1 MLELKNITKN
11 YLAGEESVAAL
22 KGVNLKFRE
31 NEFVAILGPSG
42 CGKTTLLNIVGGL
55 DHYTSGD
62 LVIDGISTKQYLDR
76 DWDTYRNH
84 RIGFV
89 FQSYHLIPHLNVT
102 ENVEMALTL
111 SGVGANERKRRAEI
125 ALEKVG
131 LSGQM
136 KKRPNQMSGGQM
148 QRVSIAR
155 ALVNDPDIILA
166 DEPTGALDSSTSVQI
181 MNLLRE
187 IAKEKLVIMVTHN
200 AELAEEYATRII
212 RVLDGEIVGDTA
224 PFTEE
229 DSASLNQESAA
240 ADSLSLEVKESFQ
253 ENDIAKNSSY
263 GNQNEGAK
271 PTLKEKLLGLFQ
283 RKQGK
288 EKKPS
293 MAFTTALKLSLKNL
307 MTKKVRTFITAFAG
321 SIGIIGVS
329 LVLAISNG
337 FSEYITKIQTTTM
350 ASFPLVVSSITYD
363 QDAMMSMSPIS
374 SVGSSNMEAYP
385 DNGYVITKE
394 TAQGNT
400 GDMEDMMNM
409 FKDMI
414 IVNQLTQEYFDYVGN
429 LNPAWGQ
436 VHYKYLLETNLM
448 TKDKEGTAKILD
460 TRLVSWQ
467 TLIGGKDFASGQ
479 YDLLTGKYPENAF
492 QAVVIIDK
500 YNRLSGNVL
509 EALGLDSTRSDI
521 KLEELLGGN
530 VKFVENDGFYRE
542 DEKGVFHALTDSDD
556 VDAVYDGEFA
566 KSIEIVGVLRIK
578 EGVDFEIISAGIG
591 YDSRL
596 TDYAFEHPGKIGQ
609 AQRENPEIDVMTG
622 NRFQLT
628 AQEYA
633 MKLMMG
639 IEIDEETK
647 YEEALQKLGASKTP
661 NEVYIFPK
669 DFTTKGY
676 IKNYLDEYNT
686 AKINAGHKDEKVV
699 YSDMAETVTQMM
711 NEIIRIISIVL
722 ICFAAISLVVSSVMI
737 SIITYVSVVERTKEI
752 GILRSLGARKM
763 DIFNVFNA
771 ETVLIGLTSGIVG
784 VAVTYI
790 LSIPIN
796 IIINALTGLNEHIAA
811 LAPYNAVLMI
821 AISVLLTFIAGLIP
835 ARIAAKKDPVVA
847 LRTE

>member
-1 MLELKNITKN
+1 MLELKNITKS
-11 YLAGEESVAAL
+11 YLSGEDSVAAL

-62 LVIDGISTKQYLDR
+62 LVIDGVSTKQYLDR
-76 DWDTYRNH
+76 DWDAYRNH

-111 SGVGANERKRRAEI
+111 SGVGGAERKRRAEI

-131 LSGQM
+131 LAGQM

-181 MNLLRE
+181 MNLLQK

-200 AELAEEYATRII
+200 AELAEKYATRII
-212 RVLDGEIVGDTA
+212 RILDGNAVSDTA
-224 PFTEE
+224 PLTNENFVSEK
-229 DSASLNQESAA
+229 QESAA
-240 ADSLSLEVKESFQ
+240 ADSLALENTETVRT
-253 ENDIAKNSSY
+253 ENIAENSSY
-263 GNQNEGAK
+263 SNQI
-271 PTLKEKLLGLFQ
+271 KEESAWKAKLLGRFR

-288 EKKPS
+288 EKKPA
-293 MAFTTALKLSLKNL
+293 MAFATALKLSLKNL
-307 MTKKVRTFITAFAG
+307 MTKKVRTFSTAFAG

-337 FSEYITKIQTTTM
+337 FSAYISKIQTTTM
-350 ASFPLVVSSITYD
+350 ASFPLVVSSVTYD

-374 SVGSSNMEAYP
+374 SVGSSDMEAYP
-385 DNGYVITKE
+385 DNGYVVTKE
-394 TAQGNT
+394 TAQGGT

-414 IVNQLTQEYFDYVGN
+414 VVNKLTDDYFAYVGN

-436 VHYKYLLETNLM
+436 VHYKYLLETNLL
-448 TKDKEGTAKILD
+448 TKDKEGIAKILD
-460 TRLVSWQ
+460 TRLVNWQ
-467 TLIGGKDFASGQ
+467 TLIGGKDFVAGQ
-479 YDLLTGKYPENAF
+479 YDLLKGKYPENAF

-509 EALGLDSTRSDI
+509 DALGLDSSRTDI

-530 VKFVENDGFYRE
+530 IKYAENDGFYKE
-542 DEKGVFHALTDSDD
+542 DEKGVFHALTNSVD

-578 EGVDFEIISAGIG
+578 EGVDFEVISSGIG

-596 TDYAFEHPGKIGQ
+596 TDYAFEHAGKIGE
-609 AQRENPEIDVMTG
+609 AQKEHPEIDVTTG
-622 NRFQLT
+622 RKFQIT
-628 AQEYA
+628 FQE
-633 MKLMMG
+633 LMMG
-639 IEIDEETK
+639 EMTGMKINEETK
-647 YEEALQKLGASKTP
+647 YKESLQKYGADKTP
-661 NEVYIFPK
+661 SEVYIFPK
-669 DFTTKGY
+669 DFQTKGY
-676 IKNYLDEYNT
+676 VKNYLDDYNT
-686 AKINAGHKDEKVV
+686 QKINEGKEDEKVV

-752 GILRSLGARKM
+752 GILRSLGARKL

-784 VAVTYI
+784 VVATYI

-796 IIINALTGLNEHIAA
+796 AIINALTGLNEHIAA
-811 LAPYNAVLMI
+811 LAPYNAILMI
-821 AISVLLTFIAGLIP
+821 GISVLLTFVAGLIP